1 MPFANAVY
9 QILITNL
16 CIIITQATQPAK
28 SPFYLSPT
36 TRAEATQPHRYPTL
50 CKFIAHT
57 YLNCKWQSVFC
68 PQLFDFASSPS
79 LSLPTRFVAPF
90 ELDKL
95 KFNNSKRF
103 RELIS
108 NVQTDELSNIQYG
121 ILLYCII
128 FCLVSRRGVFK
139 WSEMGGR
146 VTLNE
151 SPNRVTINEKG

>member
-1 MPFANAVY
+1 MAER
-9 QILITNL
+9 IL
-16 CIIITQATQPAK
+16 
-28 SPFYLSPT
+28 PT
-36 TRAEATQPHRYPTL
+36 TFRL
-50 CKFIAHT
+50 C
-57 YLNCKWQSVFC
+57 LLS
-68 PQLFDFASSPS
+68 LS

-128 FCLVSRRGVFK
+128 FGLVSRRGVFK

>member
-36 TRAEATQPHRYPTL
+36 TTTTTKGMRTIRTEGTQPHRYPTL

-57 YLNCKWQSVFC
+57 YLHTYLSYSKLQMAERILPTTFRLCFR
-68 PQLFDFASSPS
+68 S
-79 LSLPTRFVAPF
+79 LSLPHPLPTRFVAPF

-108 NVQTDELSNIQYG
+108 NVQTDELSNIRYG
-121 ILLYCII
+121 ILLYC
-128 FCLVSRRGVFK
+128 
-139 WSEMGGR
+139 
-146 VTLNE
+146 
-151 SPNRVTINEKG
+151 